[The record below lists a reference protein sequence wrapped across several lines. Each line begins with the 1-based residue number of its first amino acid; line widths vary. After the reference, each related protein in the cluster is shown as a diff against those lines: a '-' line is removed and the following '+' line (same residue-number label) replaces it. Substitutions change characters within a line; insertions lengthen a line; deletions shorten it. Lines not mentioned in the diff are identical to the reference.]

1 MEKEF
6 TEPRALTLIGALIQ
20 SGSIKM
26 IGSSNNPEVAR
37 HNAKSDALYLKT
49 LYANLISNI
58 ANSQK

>member
-6 TEPRALTLIGALIQ
+6 SESRALTLIGALIQ

-26 IGSSNNPEVAR
+26 IGSSSNPEVAKDY
-37 HNAKSDALYLKT
+37 AKSDAIYLKT
-49 LYANLISNI
+49 LYANLVSNV